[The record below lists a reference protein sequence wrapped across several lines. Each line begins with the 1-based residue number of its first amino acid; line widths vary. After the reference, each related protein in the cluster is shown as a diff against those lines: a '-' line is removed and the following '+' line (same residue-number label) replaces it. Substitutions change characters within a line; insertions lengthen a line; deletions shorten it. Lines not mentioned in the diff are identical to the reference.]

1 MTEPTI
7 PTLGREESSK
17 PQFIPNFERY
27 TSLQKNWAYSHK
39 FLHYLRDKLSGKLS
53 DNVETIAVAG
63 SFGRLEGSVS
73 SDADYILVVK
83 DSGDRSVDEDQAFIH
98 AAIEEYEVSPPN
110 KSGVFSA
117 PRTIKDL
124 SENMGKAEEAVDQL
138 GKRMLLLLESRP
150 VYGDSQYEHLVKG
163 LFSKYT
169 EYVEGA
175 PDKEYVFLMNDL
187 IRYFRYIC
195 VNYQDSFWRDNE
207 KWVIRNLKLRHSRV
221 IMYAGLLFLL
231 GEASKQQGEG
241 KISFVR
247 KHLALTP
254 LERLGLVYKDNHD
267 YGFFR
272 VVGLYNVF
280 LSRLSNVAWRERL
293 NVEYEHRYTLPE
305 FSEMKANSDALV
317 AELLRFVFARRGQ
330 WSDRFFEYLIF

>member
-1 MTEPTI
+1 M
-7 PTLGREESSK
+7 K

-27 TSLQKNWAYSHK
+27 TSLETNWAYSNK
-39 FLHYLRDKLSGKLS
+39 FLHYLRDKLSGRLS
-53 DNVETIAVAG
+53 DNVVTIALAG
-63 SFGRLEGSVS
+63 SFGRLEGSTS

-83 DSGDRSVDEDQAFIH
+83 DTSDQQTVAKDQDVIR
-98 AAIEEYEVSPPN
+98 AAIRDYGVSPPN

-117 PRTIKDL
+117 ARTINDL
-124 SENMGKAEEAVDQL
+124 SEHMGQATEAIDQL

-150 VYGDSQYEHLVKG
+150 VYNDSQYDELVQE
-163 LFSKYT
+163 LFLKYA
-169 EYVEGA
+169 EYLKGA

-195 VNYQDSFWRDNE
+195 VNYQATFWRENE

-231 GEASKQQGEG
+231 GEASKYQGEG

-272 VVGLYNVF
+272 VIGLYNVF
-280 LSRLSNVAWRERL
+280 LSRVSDEDWRANL
-293 NVEYEHRYTLPE
+293 NVDYEHRYTHPG

>member
-1 MTEPTI
+1 M
-7 PTLGREESSK
+7 K

-27 TSLQKNWAYSHK
+27 TSLEKNWAYSNN
-39 FLHYLRDKLSGKLS
+39 FLHYLRDKLAGKLS
-53 DNVETIAVAG
+53 DNVVTIALAG
-63 SFGRLEGSVS
+63 SFGRLEGSSS

-83 DSGDRSVDEDQAFIH
+83 DSSDQTIVDKDQAVIR
-98 AAIEEYEVSPPN
+98 AAIEAYEVSPPN
-110 KSGVFSA
+110 KSGMFSE

-124 SENMGKAEEAVDQL
+124 SENMGQAEEAVDQL

-150 VYGDSQYEHLVKG
+150 VYRDSQYHELVNG
-163 LFSKYT
+163 LFSKYA
-169 EYVEGA
+169 EYVKGA
-175 PDKEYVFLMNDL
+175 PDKEYVFLLNDL

-195 VNYQDSFWRDNE
+195 VNYQDSFWRDHE

-221 IMYAGLLFLL
+221 IMYAGLLFLI

-247 KHLALTP
+247 QHLDLTP

-272 VVGLYNVF
+272 VVGPYNVF
-280 LSRLSNVAWRERL
+280 LSRVSDEAWRARL
-293 NVEYEHRYTLPE
+293 NVEYEHRYTRPE
-305 FSEMKANSDALV
+305 FSELKANSDALV